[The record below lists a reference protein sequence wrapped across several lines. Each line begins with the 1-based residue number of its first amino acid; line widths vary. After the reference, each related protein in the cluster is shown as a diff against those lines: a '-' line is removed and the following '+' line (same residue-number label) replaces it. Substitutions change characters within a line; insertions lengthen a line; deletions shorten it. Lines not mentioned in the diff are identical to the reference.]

1 MKQNKIEP
9 KNGKINDKSSSNVK
23 IKVEQNLNLNRKV
36 MVGNEKITLTELNKL
51 KLVMKPNDTEL
62 NELDFKQARKY
73 DGRTYLQ
80 YLYALLK
87 SKHLLIRVINKN
99 DYNSRM
105 IKIFLCFCNF
115 NISYAVNALFFNDD
129 TMHKIYEDDGE
140 FNFIYQLPQII
151 YSAIIS
157 KIFESILEYLALSE
171 KIIIDFKK
179 EKIKKHLLM
188 KKAQNILRI
197 LFCKFMTFFIFSFL
211 FTILFWYYLTC
222 FCAVYRNTQFHL
234 IKDTLIGFG
243 TSMITPLGLNLLP
256 GIFRIPAIIKRR
268 KYMYTFSK
276 LLQIF

>member
-1 MKQNKIEP
+1 
-9 KNGKINDKSSSNVK
+9 
-23 IKVEQNLNLNRKV
+23 
-36 MVGNEKITLTELNKL
+36 
-51 KLVMKPNDTEL
+51 
-62 NELDFKQARKY
+62 
-73 DGRTYLQ
+73 
-80 YLYALLK
+80 
-87 SKHLLIRVINKN
+87 
-99 DYNSRM
+99 M

-115 NISYAVNALFFNDD
+115 NISYTVNALFFNDD

-157 KIFESILEYLALSE
+157 KIIESILEYLALSE